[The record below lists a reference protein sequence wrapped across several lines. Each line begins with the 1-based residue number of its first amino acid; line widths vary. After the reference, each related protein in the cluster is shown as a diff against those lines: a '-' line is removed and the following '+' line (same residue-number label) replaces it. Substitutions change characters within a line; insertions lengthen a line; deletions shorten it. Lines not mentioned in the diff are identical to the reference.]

1 MFDAGCLHGSVRFV
15 DTRFDLNNLKALA
28 NWMHASIEREDVDGS
43 TYSIVNDPFDRHQ
56 NP

>member
-1 MFDAGCLHGSVRFV
+1 MFDASRLHGSVRFV